1 MKIVKNRRVNDSDLI
16 GRRVFMKNKALILMM
31 MVTVVSWAFL
41 NEIRSES
48 VLNIS
53 LASQYF
59 GELKK
64 ISEADSG
71 KLWGVQLYGPTIFVD
86 AANRDVVANQPDAQN
101 RLTKV
106 GDIWVGNIGQDM
118 NIANTAVE
126 WSGVKWTMVR
136 WDAISPGDQY
146 DRAKLL
152 IHESWHRVESE
163 TGVQSAVSN
172 NTHLESGEGRV
183 LLILE
188 FRALKKALET
198 TCKESQRE
206 AIGDALIF
214 HHSRQTKYLN
224 NNEDIFQCHEGM
236 AEYTGLKLCGL
247 SDSLLSKVAAM
258 KLGMAENQDGLAN
271 SFPYTSG
278 PAIGLLLDQFTPDW
292 RGKIKTGAKLP
303 ELLAS
308 IVDFKF
314 PVDSTQ
320 LAAEVE
326 KAGFRYGADQLRAD
340 EHERVALQNWAIK
353 KFKEKIQTQG
363 QLIIPNNNLNFSY
376 NPQEK
381 LLPLDSIGVIYKT
394 MRLSGDF
401 GVLEVEDGIARTND
415 WQMFIVPAPD
425 KIEGDSIAWDG
436 CSIRLN
442 ARWQIAMKSKGI
454 YTIEKR

>member
-1 MKIVKNRRVNDSDLI
+1 
-16 GRRVFMKNKALILMM
+16 MKNKALILLM
-31 MVTVVSWAFL
+31 MVTVISCAFL
-41 NEIRSES
+41 KEIRSES
-48 VLNIS
+48 VLNVS

-64 ISEADSG
+64 ITDADNG
-71 KLWGVQLYGPTIFVD
+71 NLWGVPLYGPTIFVD
-86 AANRDVVANQPDAQN
+86 AANRDVVANQPDKGN

-106 GDIWVGNIGQDM
+106 GDVWVGNIGQEL
-118 NIANTAVE
+118 NIANTATE

-136 WDAISPGDQY
+136 WDAISQTDKY
-146 DRAKLL
+146 DRNKLL
-152 IHESWHRVESE
+152 IHEGWHRVENE
-163 TGVQSAVSN
+163 IGVQSDVSN

-198 TCKESQRE
+198 ASKESQRE

-214 HHSRQTKYLN
+214 RYGRQTKYLD
-224 NNEDIFQCHEGM
+224 NNEDIFECHEGM

-247 SDSLLSKVAAM
+247 PDSLLSKVAAM
-258 KLGMAENQDGLAN
+258 KLGMAENQEGLAN

-278 PAIGLLLDQFTPDW
+278 PAIGLLLDQFMPDW
-292 RGKIKTGAKLP
+292 RGQIKTGAKLLQ
-303 ELLAS
+303 LLAS
-308 IVDFKF
+308 IINFKF

-320 LAAEVE
+320 LAAAVE

-340 EHERVALQNWAIK
+340 EYERVALQNWAIK
-353 KFKEKIQTQG
+353 KFKEKIQIQG
-363 QLIIPNNNLNFSY
+363 KLIIPNNNINFSY

-436 CSIRLN
+436 NSIRLN
-442 ARWQIAMKSKGI
+442 AGWRVAMKSKGI